1 MTPTKYFFARVAL
14 AFGIQRRNIRMADA
28 ATESH
33 LLRDAE
39 LLLGHELWEKCEHLE
54 EVSVEY
60 WNVRKLTKEIA
71 LKTEHLTEFQAKLDA
86 AHEERAQI
94 LLAATG
100 VDPEVTEQRSRL
112 IHELDHLAVRR
123 DEIIVKARQVRRTFE
138 GLKAKLEVLIES
150 GPEQNEKTIEN
161 CKLRMREIKQDF
173 EALKLQRAAI
183 ATELDAKDAELRQ
196 LEDGINSLSRT
207 RKFDFSKTFATI
219 SQYNQEVSNL
229 NAEIGLLQKRKSE
242 LCMEIGRY
250 LSRNSSHPE
259 CLAIYKKHR
268 GLVDVMA
275 ALRRSISYNHRIAG
289 V

>member
-1 MTPTKYFFARVAL
+1 MTPTNYFLARVAL

-71 LKTEHLTEFQAKLDA
+71 AKSERLVEFQGKLDA
-86 AHEERAQI
+86 AHEERAQT

-100 VDPEVTEQRSRL
+100 VDPEVSEQRSKL
-112 IHELDHLAVRR
+112 IHDLDLLAVRR
-123 DEIIVKARQVRRTFE
+123 DEIIAKARQVRRTFE
-138 GLKAKLEVLIES
+138 GLKAKLEVLLES
-150 GPEQNEKTIEN
+150 GAEQNEKTIQN
-161 CKLRMREIKQDF
+161 CNLRMREIKQEF
-173 EALKLQRAAI
+173 EELKQNRAAI
-183 ATELDAKDAELRQ
+183 AAQLDSKDAELRQ
-196 LEDGINSLSRT
+196 LEDSINSLSRT
-207 RKFDFSKTFATI
+207 RKFDFSKTFSVI
-219 SQYNQEVSNL
+219 SEYNQEVSHL

-250 LSRNSSHPE
+250 LSRNFSNPA
-259 CLAIYKKHR
+259 CAAICKSHR
-268 GLVDVMA
+268 GLIDVMA
-275 ALRRSISYNHRIAG
+275 ALRRSISFNHRIAG

>member
-1 MTPTKYFFARVAL
+1 MTPTKYFIARIAL

-39 LLLGHELWEKCEHLE
+39 LHLGSELWEKCEHLE

-71 LKTEHLTEFQAKLDA
+71 EKSERLAEYQAKLDA
-86 AHEERAQI
+86 AHEERAQS

-112 IHELDHLAVRR
+112 IHDLDVLAVRR
-123 DEIIVKARQVRRTFE
+123 DEIIAKARQVRRTYD
-138 GLKAKLEVLIES
+138 GLKAKLEVLTES
-150 GPEQNEKTIEN
+150 GEDINDKTIRN
-161 CKLRMREIKQDF
+161 CRLRMREIKQEFDS
-173 EALKLQRAAI
+173 LKQQRAEVA
-183 ATELDAKDAELRQ
+183 AKLDTKDAELRH
-196 LEDGINSLSRT
+196 LEDGLNRMSRT
-207 RKFDFSKTFATI
+207 RRYDFSKTFAAI
-219 SQYNQEVSNL
+219 SEYNQEVSSL
-229 NAEIGLLQKRKSE
+229 NAEVGLLQKRKWE
-242 LCMEIGRY
+242 LCAEIGRF
-250 LSRNSSHPE
+250 LSRNMSNPA
-259 CLAIYKKHR
+259 CAAICKKHR
-268 GLVDVMA
+268 NLIDVMA